1 LEAFESRA
9 FLLPSGVWSDQHVA
23 TLLYRIG
30 RWAGQDED
38 LSMPG
43 TASQKAFGLLD
54 ERR

>member
-1 LEAFESRA
+1 
-9 FLLPSGVWSDQHVA
+9 VA

-30 RWAGQDED
+30 RWAGQKED